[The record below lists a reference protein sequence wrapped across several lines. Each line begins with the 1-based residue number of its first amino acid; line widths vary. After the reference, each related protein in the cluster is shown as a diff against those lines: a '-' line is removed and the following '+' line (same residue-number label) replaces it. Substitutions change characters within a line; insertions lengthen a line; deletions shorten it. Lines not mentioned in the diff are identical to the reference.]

1 MGIFDITLRRR
12 RRRRRRVN
20 KVKNNYVLAGPRTDS
35 PHLDYTGIADN
46 QLDAAH
52 ALFETV
58 VSILGGSIHSKVCR
72 GANFYELGGN
82 SLNSV
87 FTVTK
92 LRQQGYVI
100 GE

>member
-1 MGIFDITLRRR
+1 ME
-12 RRRRRRVN
+12 
-20 KVKNNYVLAGPRTDS
+20 
-35 PHLDYTGIADN
+35 
-46 QLDAAH
+46 AAH

-58 VSILGGSIHSKVCR
+58 VSVLGGSIRSKVCR
-72 GANFYELGGN
+72 GANFYGLGGN

-100 GE
+100 GQSDSSGYTAVNTIITVEVADLYYL